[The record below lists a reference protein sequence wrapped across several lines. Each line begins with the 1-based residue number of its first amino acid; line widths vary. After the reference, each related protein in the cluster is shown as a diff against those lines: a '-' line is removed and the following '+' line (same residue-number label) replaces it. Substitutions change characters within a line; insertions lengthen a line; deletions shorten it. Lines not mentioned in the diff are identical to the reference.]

1 MHLFTL
7 NEEKTSDWL
16 IDLVVSWEIA
26 LAFDED
32 WDETLPGIDPDWNP
46 LEPGETDTVY
56 HLVRAAQRSGM
67 ITSPAGALI
76 TFEAIGDG
84 HGGVFRWFLDLREP
98 TPLRL
103 ATLAE
108 AMDQLG
114 DSESYG
120 IDAAMAVLRD
130 AVGAANLLAQ
140 QLSDHI
146 TATKPP
152 GYGS

>member
-7 NEEKTSDWL
+7 DEEKASDWL
-16 IDLVVSWEIA
+16 IDLVVSWEVA

-32 WDETLPGIDPDWNP
+32 WDETLPGIDPDWNL

-67 ITSPAGALI
+67 ISSPENALI

-84 HGGVFRWFLDLREP
+84 RGGVFHWFLVLREP

-120 IDAAMAVLRD
+120 VDAAMAVLRD
-130 AVGAANLLAQ
+130 AVKAANLLAQ

-152 GYGS
+152 DPGS

>member
-7 NEEKTSDWL
+7 NEEKASDWL
-16 IDLVVSWEIA
+16 TDLVVSWEIA

-32 WDETLPGIDPDWNP
+32 WDDNLPGIDPDWDP
-46 LEPGETDTVY
+46 LELGEADTVY
-56 HLVRAAQRSGM
+56 HLVRAAQHSGM
-67 ITSPAGALI
+67 ITSTANALV

-84 HGGVFRWFLDLREP
+84 HGGVFHWFLDLREP

-114 DSESYG
+114 DSGSYG
-120 IDAAMAVLRD
+120 VEAAMAVLRD

-140 QLSDHI
+140 QLSDHMM
-146 TATKPP
+146 ARKPP
-152 GYGS
+152 APGS

>member
-7 NEEKTSDWL
+7 NEEKASDWL
-16 IDLVVSWEIA
+16 TDLVVSWEIA

-32 WDETLPGIDPDWNP
+32 WDDTLPAIDPDWNP
-46 LEPGETDTVY
+46 LEPGEADTVY
-56 HLVRAAQRSGM
+56 HLVRAAQHSGM
-67 ITSPAGALI
+67 ITSPQDALI

-84 HGGVFRWFLDLREP
+84 HGGVFHWFLDFREP

-108 AMDQLG
+108 AMDRLG
-114 DSESYG
+114 DSETYG
-120 IDAAMAVLRD
+120 VDAAMAVLRD
-130 AVGAANLLAQ
+130 AVEAANLLAQ
-140 QLSDHI
+140 RLSDHI

-152 GYGS
+152 DHGS